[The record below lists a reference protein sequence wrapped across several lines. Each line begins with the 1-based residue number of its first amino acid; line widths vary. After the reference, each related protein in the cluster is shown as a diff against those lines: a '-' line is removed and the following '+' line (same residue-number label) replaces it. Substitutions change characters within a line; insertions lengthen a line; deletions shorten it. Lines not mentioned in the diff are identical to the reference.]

1 MSYRISL
8 EGALSEGQRS
18 RLRELDVAFD
28 EPDVYVQGE
37 GLLYGVIDVLRPV
50 PIGQIKKD
58 EADLTAVF
66 LKLVGK
72 R

>member
-1 MSYRISL
+1 
-8 EGALSEGQRS
+8 
-18 RLRELDVAFD
+18 
-28 EPDVYVQGE
+28 
-37 GLLYGVIDVLRPV
+37 LLYGVIDVLRPV